1 MTPAEIKAIGDH
13 VKKTRMAKDLPPLPH
28 AFPLAFRN
36 GRILKSVDDLVGL
49 ERQAVAFLLDGVGQ
63 KGPPEAIF
71 SEEAQDEGMC
81 DVEVWDVYDAS
92 DASVREAGDG
102 AEFSPNELAYRVWL
116 FSDNGCVFQAA
127 TIDIVGGISQGGL
140 GIRDSKVGEELIAA
154 RDRVTKKQRPKNSV
168 LDMFDLD

>member
-63 KGPPEAIF
+63 EGPPEAIF

-81 DVEVWDVYDAS
+81 DVEVWDVHGTS
-92 DASVREAGDG
+92 D
-102 AEFSPNELAYRVWL
+102 ELAYRVWL

-140 GIRDSKVGEELIAA
+140 GIRDAKVGEELIAA

>member
-63 KGPPEAIF
+63 SGPPEAIF

-81 DVEVWDVYDAS
+81 DVEVWDVHGTS
-92 DASVREAGDG
+92 D
-102 AEFSPNELAYRVWL
+102 ELAYRVWL

-140 GIRDSKVGEELIAA
+140 SIRDSKVGEELIAA
-154 RDRVTKKQRPKNSV
+154 RDRVTKKERPKNSV

>member
-63 KGPPEAIF
+63 EGPPEAIF

-81 DVEVWDVYDAS
+81 DVEVWDVHGTS
-92 DASVREAGDG
+92 D
-102 AEFSPNELAYRVWL
+102 ELAYRVWL

-140 GIRDSKVGEELIAA
+140 SIRDSKVGEELIAA
-154 RDRVTKKQRPKNSV
+154 RDRVTKKERPKNSV

>member
-36 GRILKSVDDLVGL
+36 GRILKSDDDLVGL

-63 KGPPEAIF
+63 SGPPEAIF

-92 DASVREAGDG
+92 EASDASD
-102 AEFSPNELAYRVWL
+102 ELAYRVWL